1 MDFRIDICAKMN
13 RRLVT
18 LVASPGKCNP
28 AKKIAAMMFVISCG
42 YGAPRRQWQLG
53 ESTKHTMAASGSSV
67 KAQHHKHK
75 LSSCTGSSVK
85 APITPQTQAKLITYR
100 STSNFCGHPQEADTS
115 TQQGLSFLLLLPL
128 LSQPL
133 FAMR

>member
-13 RRLVT
+13 RRLVA

-53 ESTKHTMAASGSSV
+53 ESTKHTMAVLVLVLVVLVLVVVALVVVVVLVVVLVVVVFVVVDGEG
-67 KAQHHKHK
+67 QWC
-75 LSSCTGSSVK
+75 L
-85 APITPQTQAKLITYR
+85 LIW
-100 STSNFCGHPQEADTS
+100 C
-115 TQQGLSFLLLLPL
+115 
-128 LSQPL
+128 
-133 FAMR
+133 

>member
-13 RRLVT
+13 RRPVT

-53 ESTKHTMAASGSSV
+53 ESTKHTMAVLVLVLVLVLVVVALV
-67 KAQHHKHK
+67 VVV
-75 LSSCTGSSVK
+75 LVVV
-85 APITPQTQAKLITYR
+85 LVVVVLVVLVVVDVVVVVVVVVVLV
-100 STSNFCGHPQEADTS
+100 F
-115 TQQGLSFLLLLPL
+115 F
-128 LSQPL
+128 
-133 FAMR
+133 

>member
-1 MDFRIDICAKMN
+1 MN

-53 ESTKHTMAASGSSV
+53 ESTKHTMAVLVIVIVLVVLVLVVVALVVVVVVLVVVLVVVVLVVLVVVDVVVVVVVVLVFFNSQCCMHMATVS
-67 KAQHHKHK
+67 Q
-75 LSSCTGSSVK
+75 
-85 APITPQTQAKLITYR
+85 R
-100 STSNFCGHPQEADTS
+100 D
-115 TQQGLSFLLLLPL
+115 FLWPL
-128 LSQPL
+128 
-133 FAMR
+133 

>member
-53 ESTKHTMAASGSSV
+53 ESTKHTMAVLVLVLVLVVVALVVVVVLVVVAVVVVIVVAAVLKSSLECV
-67 KAQHHKHK
+67 QLVH
-75 LSSCTGSSVK
+75 
-85 APITPQTQAKLITYR
+85 
-100 STSNFCGHPQEADTS
+100 
-115 TQQGLSFLLLLPL
+115 
-128 LSQPL
+128 
-133 FAMR
+133 